1 MGTRFEVR
9 TATAGRPSR
18 DCPSHPPPPAGDR
31 SAQAIT
37 AAGQGA
43 HVTRCLIEDLRRER
57 GLSGAVAPH
66 YDWRRP
72 ESEFAGEWA
81 DRDRRREWF
90 ETEIEVEDR
99 SGDRLAA
106 LREEVVDAAFETRV
120 DDEAIERRRERGLE
134 RPVAALGPEE
144 VLRAID
150 DEAVLLPTREIDR
163 SGSTTGERA

>member
-1 MGTRFEVR
+1 
-9 TATAGRPSR
+9 
-18 DCPSHPPPPAGDR
+18 
-31 SAQAIT
+31 
-37 AAGQGA
+37 
-43 HVTRCLIEDLRRER
+43 
-57 GLSGAVAPH
+57 
-66 YDWRRP
+66 
-72 ESEFAGEWA
+72 
-81 DRDRRREWF
+81 
-90 ETEIEVEDR
+90 VEDR

-163 SGSTTGERA
+163 SGSTDGERA